1 MRKGSENMN
10 FIKGKAGAVLALICL
25 VLILGVIWFCLF
37 DMNYQSQMHGTFVE
51 AGQTDREMGA

>member
-1 MRKGSENMN
+1 MN

-25 VLILGVIWFCLF
+25 VLILAVVWFCLF

-51 AGQTDREMGA
+51 AVQAGREMDA

>member
-1 MRKGSENMN
+1 MN

-37 DMNYQSQMHGTFVE
+37 GMNYQSQMHGTFVE